1 MEITLIQYGIFIVVA
16 LVLIGLVVA
25 LNRRLSRQR
34 HSHSSADILG
44 TWAKL
49 DARRAEGRDPHTA
62 VFGDDEDEEIAE
74 LHARASQNGHHA
86 ESQK

>member
-1 MEITLIQYGIFIVVA
+1 MDATLVQYGIFIVVA
-16 LVLIGLVVA
+16 LVLIWAVIA
-25 LNRRLSRQR
+25 FNRRLSRQGR
-34 HSHSSADILG
+34 SGSDILK

-49 DARRAEGRDPHTA
+49 DTRHTDPNEQRAAT
-62 VFGDDEDEEIAE
+62 FDDEDEEIAQ

>member
-49 DARRAEGRDPHTA
+49 DARRAEGRDPHAA

-74 LHARASQNGHHA
+74 LHVRASQNGHHA

>member
-1 MEITLIQYGIFIVVA
+1 MEITLVQYGIFIVVA

-25 LNRRLSRQR
+25 FNRRLSRQR
-34 HSHSSADILG
+34 HSHSGADILG

-49 DARRAEGRDPHTA
+49 DARRSEGRDPHTS
-62 VFGDDEDEEIAE
+62 VFGDDGDEEIVE
-74 LHARASQNGHHA
+74 LQARASQNGHHA